1 MRKLVVFNGVSVDG
15 YFTDPKGDM
24 SWAHH
29 NDPEWNAF
37 VAGNAQGE
45 SVMVFGRITYQM
57 MASYWPTP
65 AALQSNRVVA
75 ERMNSAQK
83 VVFSRTLDTT
93 TWNNTKLVKS
103 DLPGEIRKMKQQ
115 DGEGMIIF
123 GSGTVVSQLA
133 QEGLIDEYQFV
144 VSPIVLGKGRTMF
157 EGVTK
162 RLNLKRTKVRAF
174 ENGSIF
180 VCYEPVA

>member
-1 MRKLVVFNGVSVDG
+1 MRKLMVFNGVSVDG

-45 SVMVFGRITYQM
+45 SVMVFGRITYEM

-83 VVFSRTLDTT
+83 VAFSRTLDTA

-103 DLPGEIRKMKQQ
+103 DPVAEIRKMKNET
-115 DGEGMIIF
+115 GEPMIIF
-123 GSGTVVSQLA
+123 GSGTIISQLA

-162 RLNLKRTKVRAF
+162 RLNMKRTKERAF
-174 ENGSIF
+174 ENGSVF